1 MTDKEL
7 KKLINGVQYIPN
19 EGERDEI
26 TQIILK
32 AASES
37 LTLKKLKKMTL
48 PSGKGQVSDDVSK
61 IGNRGFIKFSK
72 KEINKM
78 PERYQKIF
86 ILDDKMV
93 SFRFH
98 NGSYHARYRRDG
110 YNIEVCAKTFVL
122 MKDKFI
128 AKLNSLERERSL
140 NQFPTFGEFLTDWLA
155 VKKRTVKESTHK
167 SYVGIC
173 EHNLMPRFGSL
184 PLNEVTRKV
193 VQEFIFELTDAG
205 KNRTAHKIVQLM
217 TAVFNVAVED
227 YPNLRTPMT
236 KIVLTH
242 YEAKKGSALSKD
254 EERQLIEYCKA
265 NPTYQGNAAMLLL
278 MYTGMRVGELETMY
292 REGDYVYCES
302 EKIRRGRKQVI
313 RKIPISPML
322 KRVLSMID
330 FDLVKRTNRSTIRD
344 ALKRVFPE
352 RHIHEFRYTFITRA
366 KECGVNP
373 EVVMLW
379 AGHESDSDVKTS
391 KVDRGYTTYSEEY
404 LLSEINKISY
414 DL

>member
-7 KKLINGVQYIPN
+7 KKLLNGVQYIPN
-19 EGERDEI
+19 EGERDEV

-32 AASES
+32 AASDS
-37 LTLKKLKKMTL
+37 LTLKQLKKMTL
-48 PSGKGQVSDDVSK
+48 PTGKGEMSDDVSK
-61 IGNRGFIKFSK
+61 IGDRGFVKFTK

-93 SFRFH
+93 TFRFH
-98 NGSYHARYRRDG
+98 NGLYHARYRRDG
-110 YNIEVCAKTFVL
+110 YNIEVSGKTFL
-122 MKDKFI
+122 IMKDKFI
-128 AKLNSLERERSL
+128 LRLNSLERERSL
-140 NQFPTFGEFLTDWLA
+140 NEFPTFSEFVGDWFSI
-155 VKKRTVKESTHK
+155 KKRTVKESTYK
-167 SYVGIC
+167 SYVGLC

-184 PLNEVTRKV
+184 PLNEVTRKL
-193 VQEFIFELTDAG
+193 VQEYIFELTDAG
-205 KNRTAHKIVQLM
+205 KNRTAHKLVQLLGAIF
-217 TAVFNVAVED
+217 TVAMED

-254 EERQLIEYCKA
+254 EEKQLIDYCNS
-265 NPTYQGNAAMLLL
+265 NPNYQGNAAMLVL

-292 REGDYVYCES
+292 REGDYLYCES
-302 EKIRRGRKQVI
+302 EKIRLGRKKVI

-322 KRVLSMID
+322 KRMIHLID
-330 FDLVKRTNRSTIRD
+330 FELVQRTSRYTIRD

-404 LLSEINKISY
+404 LLGEVHKIDY
-414 DL
+414 KL